1 MSQMETGD
9 FNERI
14 GVSVLN
20 TDACRAVDSA
30 VAAHGE
36 SSSESAT
43 PRCGHT
49 WNRQHPGGLIVINI
63 QDELGKK
70 AQLFRISRAFSKK
83 GFRSMRLSAVPAWA
97 WAAPWLVRM
106 VAARP
111 PHRRTRG
118 RGSGCPLGLAAPCS
132 ARPGPRPAENPDVP
146 VRFQRLF
153 RSRALRSAFPLV
165 KSVSLLL
172 LLFCLFGL

>member
-20 TDACRAVDSA
+20 TDAWRAVDSA
-30 VAAHGE
+30 VSAHDE
-36 SSSESAT
+36 SPSESAT
-43 PRCGHT
+43 PRRGHA

-97 WAAPWLVRM
+97 WRPLAVR
-106 VAARP
+106 
-111 PHRRTRG
+111 
-118 RGSGCPLGLAAPCS
+118 
-132 ARPGPRPAENPDVP
+132 VP
-146 VRFQRLF
+146 VLV
-153 RSRALRSAFPLV
+153 LRKTPTCQFVFNAFSVRVPSGVLFPL
-165 KSVSLLL
+165 
-172 LLFCLFGL
+172 

>member
-20 TDACRAVDSA
+20 TDAWRAVDSA
-30 VAAHGE
+30 VAAHDE
-36 SSSESAT
+36 SPSESAT
-43 PRCGHT
+43 PRRGHA

-70 AQLFRISRAFSKK
+70 AQLFRICRAFSKK

-97 WAAPWLVRM
+97 WRPLAVR
-106 VAARP
+106 
-111 PHRRTRG
+111 
-118 RGSGCPLGLAAPCS
+118 
-132 ARPGPRPAENPDVP
+132 VP
-146 VRFQRLF
+146 VLV
-153 RSRALRSAFPLV
+153 LRKTPTCQFVFNAFSVRVPSGVLFPL
-165 KSVSLLL
+165 
-172 LLFCLFGL
+172 

>member
-20 TDACRAVDSA
+20 TDAWRAVDSA
-30 VAAHGE
+30 VAAHDE
-36 SSSESAT
+36 SPSESAT
-43 PRCGHT
+43 PRRGHA

-70 AQLFRISRAFSKK
+70 AQLFRICRAFSKK

-97 WAAPWLVRM
+97 WRPLAVRIPVLVLRKTPTCQF
-106 VAARP
+106 VFNAFSVRVP
-111 PHRRTRG
+111 
-118 RGSGCPLGLAAPCS
+118 SGVL
-132 ARPGPRPAENPDVP
+132 
-146 VRFQRLF
+146 
-153 RSRALRSAFPLV
+153 FPL
-165 KSVSLLL
+165 
-172 LLFCLFGL
+172 

>member
-20 TDACRAVDSA
+20 TDAWRAVDSA
-30 VAAHGE
+30 VAAHDE
-36 SSSESAT
+36 SPSESAT
-43 PRCGHT
+43 PRRGHA

-97 WAAPWLVRM
+97 WRPLAVR
-106 VAARP
+106 
-111 PHRRTRG
+111 
-118 RGSGCPLGLAAPCS
+118 
-132 ARPGPRPAENPDVP
+132 VP
-146 VRFQRLF
+146 VLV
-153 RSRALRSAFPLV
+153 LRKTPTCQFVFNAFSVRVPSGVLFPL
-165 KSVSLLL
+165 
-172 LLFCLFGL
+172 

>member
-20 TDACRAVDSA
+20 TDAWRAVDSA
-30 VAAHGE
+30 VAAHDE
-36 SSSESAT
+36 SPSESAT
-43 PRCGHT
+43 PRRGHT

-97 WAAPWLVRM
+97 WRPLAVRIPVLVLRKTPTCQF
-106 VAARP
+106 VFNAFSVRVP
-111 PHRRTRG
+111 
-118 RGSGCPLGLAAPCS
+118 SGVL
-132 ARPGPRPAENPDVP
+132 
-146 VRFQRLF
+146 
-153 RSRALRSAFPLV
+153 FPL
-165 KSVSLLL
+165 
-172 LLFCLFGL
+172 

>member
-20 TDACRAVDSA
+20 TDAWRAVDSA
-30 VAAHGE
+30 VTAHDE
-36 SSSESAT
+36 SPSESAT
-43 PRCGHT
+43 PRRGHT

-97 WAAPWLVRM
+97 WRPLAVR
-106 VAARP
+106 
-111 PHRRTRG
+111 
-118 RGSGCPLGLAAPCS
+118 
-132 ARPGPRPAENPDVP
+132 VP
-146 VRFQRLF
+146 VLV
-153 RSRALRSAFPLV
+153 LRKTPTCQFVFNAFSVRVPSGVLFPL
-165 KSVSLLL
+165 
-172 LLFCLFGL
+172 

>member
-20 TDACRAVDSA
+20 TDAWRAVDSA
-30 VAAHGE
+30 VAAHDE
-36 SSSESAT
+36 SPSESAT
-43 PRCGHT
+43 PRRGHT

-83 GFRSMRLSAVPAWA
+83 GFRSMRLSAVPAGPGRPLA
-97 WAAPWLVRM
+97 VR
-106 VAARP
+106 
-111 PHRRTRG
+111 
-118 RGSGCPLGLAAPCS
+118 
-132 ARPGPRPAENPDVP
+132 VP
-146 VRFQRLF
+146 VLV
-153 RSRALRSAFPLV
+153 LRKTPTCQFVFNAFSVRVPSGVLFPL
-165 KSVSLLL
+165 
-172 LLFCLFGL
+172 

>member
-20 TDACRAVDSA
+20 TDAWRAVDSA
-30 VAAHGE
+30 VAAHDE
-36 SSSESAT
+36 SPSESAT
-43 PRCGHT
+43 PRRGHA

-70 AQLFRISRAFSKK
+70 AQLFRICQAFSKK

-97 WAAPWLVRM
+97 WRPLAVR
-106 VAARP
+106 
-111 PHRRTRG
+111 
-118 RGSGCPLGLAAPCS
+118 
-132 ARPGPRPAENPDVP
+132 VP
-146 VRFQRLF
+146 VLV
-153 RSRALRSAFPLV
+153 LRKTPTCQFVFNAFSVRVPSGVLFPL
-165 KSVSLLL
+165 
-172 LLFCLFGL
+172 

>member
-20 TDACRAVDSA
+20 TDAWRAVDGS
-30 VAAHGE
+30 VAAHDE

-43 PRCGHT
+43 PRRGHA

-83 GFRSMRLSAVPAWA
+83 GFRSMRLSAVPAGPGRPLA
-97 WAAPWLVRM
+97 VR
-106 VAARP
+106 
-111 PHRRTRG
+111 
-118 RGSGCPLGLAAPCS
+118 
-132 ARPGPRPAENPDVP
+132 VP
-146 VRFQRLF
+146 VLV
-153 RSRALRSAFPLV
+153 LRKTPTCQFVFNAFSVRVPSGVLFPL
-165 KSVSLLL
+165 
-172 LLFCLFGL
+172 

>member
-1 MSQMETGD
+1 METGD

-20 TDACRAVDSA
+20 TDAWRAVDSA
-30 VAAHGE
+30 VAAHDE

-43 PRCGHT
+43 PRRGHA

-70 AQLFRISRAFSKK
+70 AQLFRICRAFSKK

-97 WAAPWLVRM
+97 WRPLAVR
-106 VAARP
+106 
-111 PHRRTRG
+111 
-118 RGSGCPLGLAAPCS
+118 
-132 ARPGPRPAENPDVP
+132 VP
-146 VRFQRLF
+146 VLV
-153 RSRALRSAFPLV
+153 LRKTPTCQFVFNAFSVRVPSGVLFPL
-165 KSVSLLL
+165 
-172 LLFCLFGL
+172 

>member
-20 TDACRAVDSA
+20 TDAWRAVDSA
-30 VAAHGE
+30 VAAHDE
-36 SSSESAT
+36 SPSESAT
-43 PRCGHT
+43 PRRGHA
-49 WNRQHPGGLIVINI
+49 WNTQHPGGLIVINI

-97 WAAPWLVRM
+97 WRPLAVR
-106 VAARP
+106 
-111 PHRRTRG
+111 
-118 RGSGCPLGLAAPCS
+118 
-132 ARPGPRPAENPDVP
+132 VP
-146 VRFQRLF
+146 VLV
-153 RSRALRSAFPLV
+153 LRKTPTCQFVFNAFSVRVPSGVLFPL
-165 KSVSLLL
+165 
-172 LLFCLFGL
+172 

>member
-20 TDACRAVDSA
+20 TDAWRAVDSA
-30 VAAHGE
+30 VTAHDE
-36 SSSESAT
+36 SPSESAT
-43 PRCGHT
+43 PRRGHA

-70 AQLFRISRAFSKK
+70 AQLFRICRAFSKK

-97 WAAPWLVRM
+97 WRPLAVRIPVLVLRKTPTCQF
-106 VAARP
+106 VFNAFSVRVP
-111 PHRRTRG
+111 
-118 RGSGCPLGLAAPCS
+118 SGVL
-132 ARPGPRPAENPDVP
+132 
-146 VRFQRLF
+146 
-153 RSRALRSAFPLV
+153 FPL
-165 KSVSLLL
+165 
-172 LLFCLFGL
+172 

>member
-9 FNERI
+9 FNERV

-20 TDACRAVDSA
+20 TDAWHAVDSA

-36 SSSESAT
+36 SPSESAT
-43 PRCGHT
+43 PRRGHT

-70 AQLFRISRAFSKK
+70 AQLFRICQAFSKK

-97 WAAPWLVRM
+97 WRPLAVRIPVLVLRKTPTCQF
-106 VAARP
+106 VFNAFSVRVP
-111 PHRRTRG
+111 
-118 RGSGCPLGLAAPCS
+118 SGVL
-132 ARPGPRPAENPDVP
+132 
-146 VRFQRLF
+146 
-153 RSRALRSAFPLV
+153 FPL
-165 KSVSLLL
+165 
-172 LLFCLFGL
+172 